1 MYQPQNTWQ
10 EEWNNV
16 HTIGFFMSNSPQNC
30 GQHLPVSLETLGW
43 DDESASAFSKY
54 TGPYIPGR
62 VACRQRTVYD
72 VFIEGGSVLAGMSGS
87 LRKLGRF
94 PAVGDFVVLLHQ
106 PEAGATVIV
115 DILPRKT
122 VFIRGAAGNEGTDQ
136 VIGANITTIFI
147 VTAAGPDLNARRL
160 ERYLAVVH
168 ASGASPVI
176 VINKSD
182 LVPDPS
188 TLVEEISPVSAG
200 IPVLCISALTGTGI
214 SQLDPWLTPG
224 TTIALTGSSGVGKST
239 LINTLLEQS
248 VQETTVTRNHDGK
261 GRHKTTVRQ
270 MFVLKSGALMIDNP
284 GLREVGIGT
293 AGSGI
298 SDTFPDILELAGG
311 CRFSNCRHGQ
321 EPGCAVREAVS
332 DGILSP
338 SRLDNYLRLLRELA
352 FEQEKSAIGLVRIER
367 KRWKEIGKLA
377 KEIRKGKGE

>member
-1 MYQPQNTWQ
+1 
-10 EEWNNV
+10 
-16 HTIGFFMSNSPQNC
+16 MSNSPQNC

-72 VFIEGGSVLAGMSGS
+72 VFIEGGSVLAGISGS
-87 LRKLGRF
+87 MRKLGRF
-94 PAVGDFVVLLHQ
+94 PAVGDFVVLLHR
-106 PEAGATVIV
+106 PEAGATTIV

-122 VFIRGAAGNEGTDQ
+122 VFTRGVAGNEGTDQ
-136 VIGANITTIFI
+136 VIAANITTIFI

-182 LVPDPS
+182 LLEDPS
-188 TLVEEISPVSAG
+188 TLVAEISPVTAG
-200 IPVLCISALTGTGI
+200 IPVVCISALTGNGI

-224 TTIALTGSSGVGKST
+224 ITIALIGSSGVGKST

-248 VQETTVTRNHDGK
+248 VQETTVTRDYDGK

-298 SDTFPDILELAGG
+298 SDTFPDIVELAGG
-311 CRFSNCRHGQ
+311 CRFSDCRHEQ

-338 SRLDNYLRLLRELA
+338 SRLDNYLRLMRELA

-367 KRWKEIGKLA
+367 KRWKGIGKLA
-377 KEIRKGKGE
+377 KDIRKGKWE